1 MSSPLRMKAAVLHEF
16 GTPLHVEDVLL
27 DPPQPGEVMVR
38 VAAAGVCHS
47 DLRLAEG
54 GLGRERKP
62 IVLGHEGAGVV
73 EAVGEGVRDLAVGDH
88 VGFSINPACGTC
100 RFCREGKPTLCER
113 AGANSG
119 HGNLMDGT
127 TRLRLSDGRPLKHFL
142 FVSCFAEHCVV
153 PAASALRVPETLPL
167 WQAGLIG
174 CAVVTGVGAVRNVAR
189 VRLGDSVCV
198 IGCGGVG
205 LQVVAA
211 ARLSGAGQIIAV
223 DRSREKLER
232 ALAAGATES
241 VDASTED
248 VVRAVFKR
256 SGGGVDHAIEV
267 VGIAATIRQAW
278 DVLRPGGTAVVVGLA
293 PVGLE
298 VPIPAIEFLSDKS
311 LKGCFYGSGNPAAD
325 IPELAAM
332 AASGRFSVADSV
344 SHFTDLEGVN
354 DAFERMNQGV
364 GARTIVVVDA
374 SLAGVPP
381 AAQRATAPASPPS

>member
-1 MSSPLRMKAAVLHEF
+1 MSKPLRMKAAVLHEF
-16 GTPLHVEDVLL
+16 GTPLRVEDVLL
-27 DPPQPGEVMVR
+27 DPPQPGEVLVR

-54 GLGRERKP
+54 GLGTERKP
-62 IVLGHEGAGVV
+62 IVLGHEGAGIV
-73 EAVGEGVRDLAVGDH
+73 ESLGEGVRDLAVGDH

-100 RFCREGKPTLCER
+100 PFCREGKPTLCAR

-119 HGNLMDGT
+119 HGTLMDGT
-127 TRLRLSDGRPLKHFL
+127 TRLRMSDGRPLKHFL

-153 PAASALRVPETLPL
+153 PVASALRVPDTLPF
-167 WQAGLIG
+167 WQAALIG

-189 VRLGDSVCV
+189 VRIGDSVCV

-211 ARLSGAGQIIAV
+211 ARLSGALQIIAV
-223 DRSREKLER
+223 DRSREKLDR
-232 ALAAGATES
+232 ALAAGATDA
-241 VDASTED
+241 VDGSKED
-248 VVRAVFKR
+248 VVRTVRQR
-256 SGGGVDHAIEV
+256 SRGGVDHAIEV

-278 DVLRPGGTAVVVGLA
+278 DVLRPGGSAVIVGLA

-298 VPIPAIEFLSDKS
+298 VAIPAIEFLSDKS
-311 LKGCFYGSGNPAAD
+311 LKGCFYGSGNPAAE

-332 AASGRFSVADSV
+332 AAAGRFSVVESV
-344 SHFTDLEGVN
+344 SHFTGLDGIN
-354 DAFERMNQGV
+354 DAFERMNQGI
-364 GARTIVVVDA
+364 GARTIVVIDA

-381 AAQRATAPASPPS
+381 TAQPAIAPA

>member
-1 MSSPLRMKAAVLHEF
+1 MSKPLRMKAAVLHEF
-16 GTPLHVEDVLL
+16 GTPLRVEDVLL

-54 GLGRERKP
+54 GLGTERKP
-62 IVLGHEGAGVV
+62 IVLGHEGAGIV
-73 EAVGEGVRDLAVGDH
+73 ESLGEGVRDLAVGDH

-113 AGANSG
+113 AGANSA
-119 HGNLMDGT
+119 HGKLMDGT
-127 TRLRLSDGRPLKHFL
+127 MRLRLSDGRPLKHFL

-153 PAASALRVPETLPL
+153 PVGSALRVPDTLPL
-167 WQAGLIG
+167 WQAALIG

-223 DRSREKLER
+223 DRSREKLDR
-232 ALAAGATES
+232 ALAAGATDA
-241 VDASTED
+241 VDASTEE
-248 VVRAVFKR
+248 VVRTVRQR

-278 DVLRPGGTAVVVGLA
+278 DVLRPGGSAVIVGLA

-332 AASGRFSVADSV
+332 AAAGRFSVADSV
-344 SHFTDLEGVN
+344 SHFTGLDGIN
-354 DAFERMNQGV
+354 DAFERMNQGI
-364 GARTIVVVDA
+364 GARTIVVIDA

-381 AAQRATAPASPPS
+381 TAQPATAPA

>member
-16 GTPLHVEDVLL
+16 GTPLRIEDVLL

-54 GLGRERKP
+54 GLGSERKP

-73 EAVGEGVRDLAVGDH
+73 EAVGERVRDLAVGDH

-100 RFCREGKPTLCER
+100 RFCREGRPTLCER

-119 HGNLMDGT
+119 HGKLMDGT
-127 TRLRLSDGRPLKHFL
+127 TRLRLSNGRPLKHFL

-153 PAASALRVPETLPL
+153 PVASALPVPSTLPL
-167 WQAGLIG
+167 WQAALIG

-189 VRLGDSVCV
+189 VRIGDSVCV

-223 DRSREKLER
+223 DRSREKLDR
-232 ALAAGATES
+232 ALATGATDA
-241 VDASTED
+241 VDASKDD
-248 VVRAVFKR
+248 VVRSVLER
-256 SGGGVDHAIEV
+256 SSGGVDHAIEV

-278 DVLRPGGTAVVVGLA
+278 DVLRPGGSAVIVGLA

-298 VPIPAIEFLSDKS
+298 VSIPAIEFLSDKS

-332 AASGRFSVADSV
+332 VAAGRFSLADSV
-344 SHFTDLEGVN
+344 SHFTDLDGIN
-354 DAFERMNQGV
+354 DAFQRMHQGI
-364 GARTIVVVDA
+364 GARTIVVVDP
-374 SLAGVPP
+374 SLADAPP
-381 AAQRATAPASPPS
+381 AARRATVPASPPS